1 MYMGIFN
8 EDITG
13 ILLQMIN
20 DISILLHMSL
30 TLKRNKFLQLFHNIN
45 NSKIK
50 HRGPLILR
58 LYGLLNEQNLAN
70 ENRFILCNFIDQN
83 SELFSLDK
91 DIYEINND
99 ITIKQLFLFAY
110 SKARINNLIPNL
122 YSEYINSI
130 TAISNKIDT
139 QSNFS

>member
-1 MYMGIFN
+1 
-8 EDITG
+8 
-13 ILLQMIN
+13 
-20 DISILLHMSL
+20 MSL
-30 TLKRNKFLQLFHNIN
+30 FLKKNKFLQIFNNIS
-45 NSKIK
+45 NSKIR

-58 LYGLLNEQNLAN
+58 LYGLLNELDFSN

-83 SELFSLDK
+83 SELFSLSR

-99 ITIKQLFLFAY
+99 VSLKQLFLFAY

-130 TAISNKIDT
+130 NAISQKIDT
-139 QSNFS
+139 QSDLS

>member
-1 MYMGIFN
+1 
-8 EDITG
+8 
-13 ILLQMIN
+13 
-20 DISILLHMSL
+20 MSL
-30 TLKRNKFLQLFHNIN
+30 FLKKNRFLQIFHNISK
-45 NSKIK
+45 SKIR

-58 LYGLLNEQNLAN
+58 LYGLLNELDYSN

-83 SELFSLDK
+83 SELFSLSR

-99 ITIKQLFLFAY
+99 VSLKQLFLFAY

-130 TAISNKIDT
+130 NAISQKIDT
-139 QSNFS
+139 QSDLP